1 MAKKKSCPDCG
12 AELENEVC
20 PECGWGREA
29 ESTEGV
35 TSNEDEEEE
44 TDEEE
49 EEF

>member
-12 AELENEVC
+12 AELENEIC

-29 ESTEGV
+29 EKTEV
-35 TSNEDEEEE
+35 ETSDEEEE